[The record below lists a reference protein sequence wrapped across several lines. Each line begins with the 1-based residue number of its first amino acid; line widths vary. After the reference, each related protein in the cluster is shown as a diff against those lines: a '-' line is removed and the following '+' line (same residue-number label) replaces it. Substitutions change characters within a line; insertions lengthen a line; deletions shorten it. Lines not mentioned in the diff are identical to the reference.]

1 MPTSCAAA
9 GRTAATATGMRSLAT
24 CVGTLTLRIPK
35 LCTGSF
41 FPDDAIERCQRVDR
55 ALVTAVAEMYATG
68 TSTRKVQRVAEKMG
82 VSRPSKDQVSA
93 IASSLDADID
103 ELCSRPLDGGPVP
116 YVWLDATYVECCR
129 GGRVA
134 STAVVTAIGC
144 DAGGRGR
151 ALGVGVVDTES
162 YDSWLA
168 FLGRILDGN
177 VAAHEPDE
185 GDPDGERLSA
195 VFEDG
200 AGGGGEPPAA
210 AAAAPP

>member
-1 MPTSCAAA
+1 MRWWTPRPTSCAAA

-35 LCTGSF
+35 LRTGSF
-41 FPDDAIERCQRVDR
+41 FPDDAIERYQHVDR

-68 TSTRKVQRVAEKMG
+68 TSARRVQRVAEKMG

-103 ELCSRPLDGGPVP
+103 ELCSRPLDGAPVP

-129 GGRVA
+129 EGRVA

-151 ALGVGVVDTES
+151 AGRRRGGHRVVR
-162 YDSWLA
+162 L
-168 FLGRILDGN
+168 
-177 VAAHEPDE
+177 VAGLPRPHTRW
-185 GDPDGERLSA
+185 ERC
-195 VFEDG
+195 G
-200 AGGGGEPPAA
+200 A
-210 AAAAPP
+210 

>member
-1 MPTSCAAA
+1 
-9 GRTAATATGMRSLAT
+9 MRSLAT

-35 LCTGSF
+35 LRTGSF
-41 FPDDAIERCQRVDR
+41 FPDDAIERYQRVDR

-93 IASSLDADID
+93 IALSLDDDID

-116 YVWLDATYVECCR
+116 YVWLDAIYVECCR
-129 GGRVA
+129 G
-134 STAVVTAIGC
+134 AVWPPRPSSRPSAATRA
-144 DAGGRGR
+144 AGG

-168 FLGRILDGN
+168 FLGRTLDGN